1 MSMADDEAEDED
13 DFDLDLDDELLG
25 FRFRV

>member
-13 DFDLDLDDELLG
+13 DFDLDLEDELLG